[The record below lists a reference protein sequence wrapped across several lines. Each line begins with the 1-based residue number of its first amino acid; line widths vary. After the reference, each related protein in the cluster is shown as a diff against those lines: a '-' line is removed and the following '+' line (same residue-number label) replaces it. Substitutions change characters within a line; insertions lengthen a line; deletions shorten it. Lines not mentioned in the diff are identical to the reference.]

1 MNTQTKQT
9 IQAIIQTIIQT
20 IQVLNTQTIQSIQFC
35 NSCDVSKYAEG
46 ADAISRVGAHPHPS
60 NAVRLESASFFSLL
74 ILNPKRGNRLKC
86 EVLLVPNTFR
96 RNFLWRNPRNW
107 GITGGLITS
116 KKVFHHNPWRG
127 DSRRLLRN
135 QSFEWSYLAIP
146 PSTSLSFYLPSILF
160 NLSNFLKE
168 FL

>member
-1 MNTQTKQT
+1 MHIIQTMQTIQTIQIIQTMQRMQTMQTIIQTIQFFNTQKIQTIIQTIQVFNTQTIQT
-9 IQAIIQTIIQT
+9 IQAIIQTVIQT

-96 RNFLWRNPRNW
+96 RNFLWRNPRN
-107 GITGGLITS
+107 
-116 KKVFHHNPWRG
+116 
-127 DSRRLLRN
+127 
-135 QSFEWSYLAIP
+135 
-146 PSTSLSFYLPSILF
+146 
-160 NLSNFLKE
+160 
-168 FL
+168 